1 MNITELVKSI
11 NTPYYETVASRLPR
25 GIKSQEH
32 LLNLG
37 YKITVRDLG
46 LSRAKTLDESFA
58 VNLINSYHRQCINE
72 GVGSFLGKAA
82 GNVVGAVGAAGRGI
96 KNAWNDAKQG
106 YKDAKTSWDPK
117 TGAPPA
123 GATAPAPVNGT
134 TAVPPPASGGTEP
147 AATPSTYATPAASG
161 DTGRPYVAQPDASAA
176 PEASAPAGDIGS
188 IMQAIDKLDRPSK
201 QQLAGELEK
210 SLAAP
215 PAAEPETSAP
225 AATPAPGAT
234 PPAPGA
240 TPPADSG
247 QDHGLGKQSD
257 GKFITPGQQFDTE
270 TGKPLA
276 APETP
281 APANTTPPAPA
292 PTSTT
297 PPAITPPPADGKMT
311 AAQQAALKAKLQG
324 QRQAGKTTATQTG
337 SGFKD
342 YVGGSQN
349 KLVTNPDGSTSMQK
363 LQRES
368 VEFRSNFLGMII

>member
-37 YKITVRDLG
+37 YEITVRDLG
-46 LSRAKTLDESFA
+46 LPRAKTLDESFA

-123 GATAPAPVNGT
+123 GGTAPAPVNGT

-147 AATPSTYATPAASG
+147 AATPSTYASPAASG
-161 DTGRPYVAQPDASAA
+161 DTGRPYVAQPGASAA

-188 IMQAIDKLDRPSK
+188 IMQAIDNLDKPTK

-210 SLAAP
+210 SINTPEPAADKPGATPGTP
-215 PAAEPETSAP
+215 PAAGGT
-225 AATPAPGAT
+225 T

-240 TPPADSG
+240 TPA
-247 QDHGLGKQSD
+247 
-257 GKFITPGQQFDTE
+257 PG
-270 TGKPLA
+270 A
-276 APETP
+276 
-281 APANTTPPAPA
+281 
-292 PTSTT
+292 
-297 PPAITPPPADGKMT
+297 PPPSPTAEPQGSTYDPAKAAADKLAKGQADQQLAQQQMAATQQANAATNQQDASIKAAADAAKAKSGFQQT
-311 AAQQAALKAKLQG
+311 AADKLAIKAAADKGIREAKEKKKKLKKKVVAE
-324 QRQAGKTTATQTG
+324 
-337 SGFKD
+337 FK
-342 YVGGSQN
+342 
-349 KLVTNPDGSTSMQK
+349 
-363 LQRES
+363 
-368 VEFRSNFLGMII
+368 SNFLGMII

>member
-37 YKITVRDLG
+37 YEITVRDLG
-46 LSRAKTLDESFA
+46 LPRAKTLDESFA

-123 GATAPAPVNGT
+123 GGTAPAPVNGT

-147 AATPSTYATPAASG
+147 AATPSTYASPAASG
-161 DTGRPYVAQPDASAA
+161 DTGRPYVAQPGASAA

-188 IMQAIDKLDRPSK
+188 IMQAIDNLDKPTK

-210 SLAAP
+210 SINTP
-215 PAAEPETSAP
+215 EPAADK
-225 AATPAPGAT
+225 PGAT
-234 PPAPGA
+234 PG
-240 TPPADSG
+240 TPPAAG
-247 QDHGLGKQSD
+247 G
-257 GKFITPGQQFDTE
+257 
-270 TGKPLA
+270 
-276 APETP
+276 
-281 APANTTPPAPA
+281 TTPPAPTA
-292 PTSTT
+292 EPQGSTYD
-297 PPAITPPPADGKMT
+297 PAKAAADKLAKGQADQQLAQQQMAATQQANAATNQQDASIKAAADAAKAKSGFQQT
-311 AAQQAALKAKLQG
+311 AADKLAIKAAADKGIREAKEKKKKLKKKVVAE
-324 QRQAGKTTATQTG
+324 
-337 SGFKD
+337 FK
-342 YVGGSQN
+342 
-349 KLVTNPDGSTSMQK
+349 
-363 LQRES
+363 
-368 VEFRSNFLGMII
+368 SNFLGMII

>member
-1 MNITELVKSI
+1 MNITELVRSI

-25 GIKSQEH
+25 GIESQQH

-37 YKITVRDLG
+37 YVITVRDLG

-123 GATAPAPVNGT
+123 GGTAPAPVNGT

-147 AATPSTYATPAASG
+147 APAAPPSTYASPAASG
-161 DTGRPYVAQPDASAA
+161 DTGRPYVAQPGAS
-176 PEASAPAGDIGS
+176 PAPAGDMGS
-188 IMQAIDKLDRPSK
+188 IMQAIDKLDKPTK

-210 SLAAP
+210 SINAPEPAAGKPGAAPGTP
-215 PAAEPETSAP
+215 PAAG
-225 AATPAPGAT
+225 GAT

-240 TPPADSG
+240 
-247 QDHGLGKQSD
+247 
-257 GKFITPGQQFDTE
+257 
-270 TGKPLA
+270 
-276 APETP
+276 
-281 APANTTPPAPA
+281 APAAEPQGSTYDPAKA
-292 PTSTT
+292 
-297 PPAITPPPADGKMT
+297 AADKLVKGQADQQQAQQQMAATKQANAATNQQDASIKAAADAAKAKSGFQQT
-311 AAQQAALKAKLQG
+311 AADKLAIKAAADKGIREAKEKKKKLKKKVVAE
-324 QRQAGKTTATQTG
+324 
-337 SGFKD
+337 FK
-342 YVGGSQN
+342 
-349 KLVTNPDGSTSMQK
+349 
-363 LQRES
+363 
-368 VEFRSNFLGMII
+368 SNFLGMII

>member
-1 MNITELVKSI
+1 MNITELVRSI

-25 GIKSQEH
+25 GIESQQH

-37 YKITVRDLG
+37 YVITVQDLG

-123 GATAPAPVNGT
+123 GGTTPAPVNGT

-147 AATPSTYATPAASG
+147 APAAPPSTYASPAASG
-161 DTGRPYVAQPDASAA
+161 DTGRPYVAQPDAS
-176 PEASAPAGDIGS
+176 PAPAGDMGS
-188 IMQAIDKLDRPSK
+188 IMQAIDKLDKPTK

-210 SLAAP
+210 SINTPEPAADKPGTAPGALGATP
-215 PAAEPETSAP
+215 PA
-225 AATPAPGAT
+225 APGAT

-240 TPPADSG
+240 
-247 QDHGLGKQSD
+247 
-257 GKFITPGQQFDTE
+257 
-270 TGKPLA
+270 
-276 APETP
+276 
-281 APANTTPPAPA
+281 APATEPQGSIYDPAKA
-292 PTSTT
+292 
-297 PPAITPPPADGKMT
+297 AADKLAKGQADQQLAQQQMAATQQANAATNQQDADIKAAADAAKAKSGFQQT
-311 AAQQAALKAKLQG
+311 AADKLAIKAAADKGIREAKEKKKKLKKKVVAE
-324 QRQAGKTTATQTG
+324 
-337 SGFKD
+337 FK
-342 YVGGSQN
+342 
-349 KLVTNPDGSTSMQK
+349 
-363 LQRES
+363 
-368 VEFRSNFLGMII
+368 SNFLGMII

>member
-1 MNITELVKSI
+1 MK
-11 NTPYYETVASRLPR
+11 
-25 GIKSQEH
+25 
-32 LLNLG
+32 
-37 YKITVRDLG
+37 
-46 LSRAKTLDESFA
+46 
-58 VNLINSYHRQCINE
+58 INE
-72 GVGSFLGKAA
+72 LISEQTDIDEGLGSFLGKAA
-82 GNVVGAVGAAGRGI
+82 GHAVGGVKAAWR
-96 KNAWNDAKQG
+96 DAKQG
-106 YKDAKTSWDPK
+106 YKDAKSAWDDPAG
-117 TGAPPA
+117 TGATDPAAAPAAPPA
-123 GATAPAPVNGT
+123 TPGTAPA
-134 TAVPPPASGGTEP
+134 AAP
-147 AATPSTYATPAASG
+147 AAAPAPQGAPAPTG
-161 DTGRPYVAQPDASAA
+161 DTGRPYVAP
-176 PEASAPAGDIGS
+176 APAGGAPAPAPAADPGAIGS
-188 IMQAIDKLDRPSK
+188 IMQAVDKLDPASK
-201 QQLAGELEK
+201 KQLAGELEK
-210 SLAAP
+210 SIAAPP
-215 PAAEPETSAP
+215 PAAE
-225 AATPAPGAT
+225 T

-297 PPAITPPPADGKMT
+297 PPADGKMT

-368 VEFRSNFLGMII
+368 VEFRSKFLGMMI

>member
-46 LSRAKTLDESFA
+46 LPRAKTLDESFA

-123 GATAPAPVNGT
+123 GGTAPAPVNGT

-147 AATPSTYATPAASG
+147 AATPAASG
-161 DTGRPYVAQPDASAA
+161 DTGRPYVAQPGASAA
-176 PEASAPAGDIGS
+176 PEAPAGDIGS
-188 IMQAIDKLDRPSK
+188 IMQAIDKLDKPTK

-210 SLAAP
+210 SINTPEPAAAKPGATPSTP
-215 PAAEPETSAP
+215 PAAGGTT
-225 AATPAPGAT
+225 TPAPSAT

-240 TPPADSG
+240 A
-247 QDHGLGKQSD
+247 
-257 GKFITPGQQFDTE
+257 PG
-270 TGKPLA
+270 A
-276 APETP
+276 APTAEPQGSTYDP
-281 APANTTPPAPA
+281 AKAAADKLAKGQADQQLAQQQMAATQQANAATNQQDASIKA
-292 PTSTT
+292 
-297 PPAITPPPADGKMT
+297 AADAAKAKSGFQQT
-311 AAQQAALKAKLQG
+311 AADKLAIKAAADKGIREANEKKKKLKKKVVAE
-324 QRQAGKTTATQTG
+324 
-337 SGFKD
+337 FK
-342 YVGGSQN
+342 
-349 KLVTNPDGSTSMQK
+349 
-363 LQRES
+363 
-368 VEFRSNFLGMII
+368 SNFLGMII

>member
-37 YKITVRDLG
+37 YEITVRDLG
-46 LSRAKTLDESFA
+46 LPRAKTLDESFA

-123 GATAPAPVNGT
+123 GGTAPAPVNGT

-161 DTGRPYVAQPDASAA
+161 DTGRPYVAQPGASAA

-188 IMQAIDKLDRPSK
+188 IMQAIDNLDKPTK

-210 SLAAP
+210 SINTPEPAADKPGATPGTP
-215 PAAEPETSAP
+215 PAAGGTTP
-225 AATPAPGAT
+225 PAPGAT
-234 PPAPGA
+234 PPAPG
-240 TPPADSG
+240 
-247 QDHGLGKQSD
+247 
-257 GKFITPGQQFDTE
+257 PG
-270 TGKPLA
+270 A
-276 APETP
+276 APAAEPQGSTYDP
-281 APANTTPPAPA
+281 AKAAADKLAKGQADQQLAQQQMAATQQANAATNQQDASIKA
-292 PTSTT
+292 
-297 PPAITPPPADGKMT
+297 AADAAKAKSGFQQT
-311 AAQQAALKAKLQG
+311 AADKLAIKAAADKGIREAKEKKKKLKKKVVAE
-324 QRQAGKTTATQTG
+324 
-337 SGFKD
+337 FK
-342 YVGGSQN
+342 
-349 KLVTNPDGSTSMQK
+349 
-363 LQRES
+363 
-368 VEFRSNFLGMII
+368 SNFLGMII

>member
-37 YKITVRDLG
+37 YEITVRDLG

-147 AATPSTYATPAASG
+147 AATPAASG
-161 DTGRPYVAQPDASAA
+161 DTGRPYVAQPGASAA
-176 PEASAPAGDIGS
+176 PEAPAGDIGS
-188 IMQAIDKLDRPSK
+188 IMQAIDKLDKPTK

-210 SLAAP
+210 SINTPEPAADKPGATPGTP
-215 PAAEPETSAP
+215 PAAGGTTPPAP
-225 AATPAPGAT
+225 GATTPPAPGAT

-240 TPPADSG
+240 A
-247 QDHGLGKQSD
+247 
-257 GKFITPGQQFDTE
+257 PG
-270 TGKPLA
+270 A
-276 APETP
+276 APTAEPQGSTYDP
-281 APANTTPPAPA
+281 AKAAADKLAKGQADQQLAQQQMAATQQANAATNQQDASIKA
-292 PTSTT
+292 
-297 PPAITPPPADGKMT
+297 AADAAKAKSGFQQT
-311 AAQQAALKAKLQG
+311 AADKLAIKAAADKGIRETKEKKKKLKKKVVAE
-324 QRQAGKTTATQTG
+324 
-337 SGFKD
+337 FK
-342 YVGGSQN
+342 
-349 KLVTNPDGSTSMQK
+349 
-363 LQRES
+363 
-368 VEFRSNFLGMII
+368 SNFLGMII